1 MGLVVVIVSVAV
13 LAVLAVLFVSVVRAR
28 RRATERDEAFIDV
41 SDRLVGTGAD
51 PAVISRVA
59 ASRPFA
65 AVGNDT
71 IGGRPGGWDPP
82 AASRP
87 TSDTVVFAPTATR
100 ARPTI
105 TLDPSRQSGEA
116 VIELGDDGEAVIV
129 LGGSAGDPTVDRI
142 ASELAR
148 EVGLT
153 DEDLAEVAAE
163 LAQTKGGLAEAA
175 ALLDE
180 LIAADPKPDPTEGSE
195 LTLFSEEA
203 PRRPGRFTDL
213 NALSPVERRR
223 VIIRVL
229 CLLVARSDDD
239 VAAAADAARAAAWEG
254 PPPGESPRELPTRH
268 PGQSTADVP
277 SSRL

>member
-13 LAVLAVLFVSVVRAR
+13 LAVLAAVFVSVVRAR
-28 RRATERDEAFIDV
+28 RRAAERDEAFIDV
-41 SDRLVGTGAD
+41 SDRLAGTGAD
-51 PAVISRVA
+51 PAVTSRITASRPYA
-59 ASRPFA
+59 ASRS
-65 AVGNDT
+65 DT
-71 IGGRPGGWDPP
+71 SGGRPTGWDWP
-82 AASRP
+82 SGGRP
-87 TSDTVVFAPTATR
+87 TGDTVVYEPTATR

-153 DEDLAEVAAE
+153 DDDLAEVAAE
-163 LAQTKGGLAEAA
+163 LAQTNGGLAEAA

-180 LIAADPKPDPTEGSE
+180 LIADPKPDPSEGAE

-239 VAAAADAARAAAWEG
+239 VAAAADAARAKAWAG
-254 PPPGESPRELPTRH
+254 PPPGESPRELPTRQ
-268 PGQSTADVP
+268 PGHSTADVP
-277 SSRL
+277 SSRP

>member
-1 MGLVVVIVSVAV
+1 MGLVVVVICVLVVALIGIAVVST
-13 LAVLAVLFVSVVRAR
+13 VRTR
-28 RRATERDEAFIDV
+28 RRAAERDEAFIDV

-51 PAVISRVA
+51 PEVIGRVT
-59 ASRPFA
+59 ASRPYA
-65 AVGNDT
+65 T
-71 IGGRPGGWDPP
+71 IRSETVGGRPLGWDRPSGGRP
-82 AASRP
+82 A
-87 TSDTVVFAPTATR
+87 SDTVVYAPTATR

-129 LGGSAGDPTVDRI
+129 LGGNAGDPTVDRI
-142 ASELAR
+142 AGELAR

-153 DEDLAEVAAE
+153 EDDLAEVAAE
-163 LAQTKGGLAEAA
+163 LAHTNGGLAEAA

-180 LIAADPKPDPTEGSE
+180 LIDDAKPDPSDGAE
-195 LTLFSEEA
+195 LTLFSDEA

-239 VAAAADAARAAAWEG
+239 VAAVADAARAAAWEG
-254 PPPGESPRELPTRH
+254 PPPGETARELPTRR
-268 PGQSTADVP
+268 PGHSTADVR
-277 SSRL
+277 SSRP